1 MSESVLTMSTR
12 GDLELQKWTATGRWF
27 GRTSRYG
34 QRIRNGADLIAW
46 LLVMCIPKLAASSG

>member
-12 GDLELQKWTATGRWF
+12 GDLELQKWTATGRRF
-27 GRTSRYG
+27 GRISRYS
-34 QRIRNGADLIAW
+34 QRIRNSADLIAW